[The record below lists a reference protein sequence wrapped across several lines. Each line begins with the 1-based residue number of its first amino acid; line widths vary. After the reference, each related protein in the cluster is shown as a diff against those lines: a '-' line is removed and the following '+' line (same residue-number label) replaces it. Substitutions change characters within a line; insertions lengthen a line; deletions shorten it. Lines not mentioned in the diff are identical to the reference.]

1 MLFYVERALDSN
13 KTALTLLAKCLIPAL
28 FNLESFLLKFHEGG
42 TTDTEKCN
50 YSKKLIRDIISKSL
64 DLEAQVKGTE
74 GYIEW
79 IFDDYAQK
87 LVEIPSNP
95 PNPTR
100 QELNDKSSPWWDKL
114 SAYEN
119 AHNALMK
126 TYYPERVNDALQS
139 NFQSMIHLTDDCSG
153 LNLCVLELEAFI
165 LKAFWN
171 EDSGLDN
178 YIRSREFIRKIISLS
193 LAITTH
199 VAYTGRCLNS
209 NLNPS
214 ASAHTKKG
222 REPIKRK
229 DINDMYAEF

>member
-13 KTALTLLAKCLIPAL
+13 KTALTLLAECLIPAV

-64 DLEAQVKGTE
+64 DVEAQAKGTE

-79 IFDDYAQK
+79 IFDDYAK
-87 LVEIPSNP
+87 KAVDIPSYPVNT
-95 PNPTR
+95 TR
-100 QELNDKSSPWWDKL
+100 QEMNDMYSPWWDKFRD
-114 SAYEN
+114 YEA
-119 AHNALMK
+119 AHKALAK

-139 NFQSMIHLTDDCSG
+139 NFRVMIKLTNLGG
-153 LNLCVLELEAFI
+153 LNRVILELEEFI
-165 LKAFWN
+165 LKTFRN
-171 EDSGLDN
+171 ENSGLEN

-193 LAITTH
+193 LEITTH
-199 VAYTGRCLNS
+199 VVYTGRCLNS
-209 NLNPS
+209 KLNPS

-222 REPIKRK
+222 REPMKRK
-229 DINDMYAEF
+229 DIKEMYSEF